1 MKALRWSRRLLGRPI
16 WRRRDAAV
24 LLLCVGVVVALW
36 RLFAGGRTPLLDEA
50 VLSWLGDRLRG
61 PLGDGLL
68 QVYRASGVHFTGF
81 LVLAA
86 LIYVSL
92 RRWWRDLRL
101 LVMATAGILALVDLV
116 LKPLFD
122 RARPFDKLLKVD
134 GRSFPSGHA
143 AGAVAFYGA
152 MVLILAA
159 HYPWLRRPLAIGAG
173 LWVALVWLSTL
184 YARAHWPTDLLAG
197 GAVGLAW
204 LTICLTFWREADTTS
219 KRAVPTS
226 PSADAPSALDD

>member
-1 MKALRWSRRLLGRPI
+1 MNIPDWSRQLLGRPR
-16 WRRRDAAV
+16 WRGRDALLVIACFAV
-24 LLLCVGVVVALW
+24 LFALS
-36 RLFAGGRTPLLDEA
+36 RLFAAGRPPDFDGL
-50 VLSWLGDRLRG
+50 VLGWLGDRLRG
-61 PLGDGLL
+61 PVGDGLL

-86 LIYVSL
+86 LIYVAL
-92 RRWWRDLRL
+92 RRWWKDLRL
-101 LVMATAGILALVDLV
+101 LVMATAGILVLVDLL

-122 RARPFDKLLKVD
+122 RARPIDKLLKVD

-159 HYPWLRRPLAIGAG
+159 HYPHLRRPLAIGAA

-184 YARAHWPTDLLAG
+184 YARAHWPTDLVAG

-204 LTICLTFWREADTTS
+204 LTICLTFWREPPA
-219 KRAVPTS
+219 A
-226 PSADAPSALDD
+226 

>member
-1 MKALRWSRRLLGRPI
+1 VIPWRP
-16 WRRRDAAV
+16 RRRD
-24 LLLCVGVVVALW
+24 GVVVALCTALVLMLAQW
-36 RLFAGGRTPLLDEA
+36 IDPRRPPTFDEA
-50 VLSWLGDRLRG
+50 VLHWLGDKLQG
-61 PLGDGLL
+61 PIGEGLL
-68 QVYRASGVHFTGF
+68 QVYRVSGVHVTGF

-86 LIYVSL
+86 LIYVVL
-92 RRWWRDLRL
+92 QRWWNDLRL
-101 LVMATAGILALVDLV
+101 LVTSTAGILVIIDLA

-122 RARPFDKLLKVD
+122 RSRPPEKLLDVD

-152 MVLILAA
+152 MLVILAV
-159 HYPWLRRPLAIGAG
+159 HYPRLRRPLAIGAC

-204 LTICLTFWREADTTS
+204 LTVCLGFWRRPPQEGP
-219 KRAVPTS
+219 RAK
-226 PSADAPSALDD
+226 

>member
-1 MKALRWSRRLLGRPI
+1 MIRWNP
-16 WRRRDAAV
+16 RRRDA
-24 LLLCVGVVVALW
+24 LVVALCAVVVLGLSLAIDP
-36 RLFAGGRTPLLDEA
+36 RRAPAFDEA
-50 VLSWLGDRLRG
+50 ILTWLGEHLRG
-61 PLGDGLL
+61 PVGDALL
-68 QVYRASGVHFTGF
+68 QVYRLSGVHVTGF

-86 LIYVSL
+86 LIYVLL
-92 RRWWRDLRL
+92 RRWWNDLRL
-101 LVMATAGILALVDLV
+101 LVMATAGILVIIDLA

-122 RARPFDKLLKVD
+122 RSRPQDKLLDVD

-152 MVLILAA
+152 MLMILAL
-159 HYPWLRRPLAIGAG
+159 HYPQLRRPLAIGAS

-204 LTICLTFWREADTTS
+204 LTLCLGFWRRSPD
-219 KRAVPTS
+219 PTG
-226 PSADAPSALDD
+226 P

>member
-1 MKALRWSRRLLGRPI
+1 MSAPRSHPLLLGRPD
-16 WRRRDAAV
+16 WRGRDT
-24 LLLCVGVVVALW
+24 VVVILCGAVVIALS
-36 RLFAGGRTPLLDEA
+36 RLFAAGRPPSFDEA
-50 VLSWLGDRLRG
+50 VLTWLGERLRG

-86 LIYVSL
+86 LIYVAL

-101 LVMATAGILALVDLV
+101 LVMATAGILVMVDLV

-122 RARPFDKLLKVD
+122 RNRPFDKLLKVD
-134 GRSFPSGHA
+134 GHSFPSGHA

-159 HYPWLRRPLAIGAG
+159 HHPRLRRPLAIGAG

-204 LTICLTFWREADTTS
+204 LTVCLSFWRESTPA
-219 KRAVPTS
+219 PPS
-226 PSADAPSALDD
+226 PPLP